1 MLGSVCFLVASHA
14 ALMEVSHHVWSWQPR
29 VLSWNITTINMLGS
43 VLFMVSAV
51 ASFVEPGPA
60 LAAPW
65 LANFGTF
72 AGALCFLAGAY
83 LLIPELFETQAAP
96 PNTYAQAS

>member
-1 MLGSVCFLVASHA
+1 
-14 ALMEVSHHVWSWQPR
+14 
-29 VLSWNITTINMLGS
+29 
-43 VLFMVSAV
+43 MVSAA

-72 AGALCFLAGAY
+72 AGALCFFAGAY
-83 LLIPELFETQAAP
+83 LLIPELFETQVSP
-96 PNTYAQAS
+96 PDADAEVS